1 MPLIVMA
8 HLELCLPAVT
18 SSPFNLAG
26 AGNLYLYRMVTSYLG
41 LVGDLPANNAN
52 KTNSANTPTLAA
64 RSPRDM

>member
-1 MPLIVMA
+1 MA
-8 HLELCLPAVT
+8 HLESCLPAVT

-41 LVGDLPANNAN
+41 LLQVGDLPANNAN